1 MQYLDLS
8 FEDPA
13 LNLACEEALLEVSD
27 LGHGG
32 EILRVWESP
41 TPFVVLG
48 YANKVAREV
57 RAEACASRGIPVL
70 RRCTGGGTVIQG
82 PGCLNYALILHC
94 PESSPLASITSAN
107 RYLMEIH
114 AELIRG
120 LSGRPVE
127 VHGVSDLAVDGRK
140 FSGNA
145 QRRTH
150 SWMLFHGTFLLDFDL
165 TLVEQLLPMPSLQPD
180 YRQGRPHGS
189 FLTNLALDRAQL
201 KNALRDYW
209 KAQSGPFELPMD
221 TMQRLMAQKYKDEAW
236 NFRF

>member
-1 MQYLDLS
+1 MQYLNLS

-13 LNLACEEALLEVSD
+13 LNLACEEALLEASD

-32 EILRVWESP
+32 EVLRVWESS

-57 RAEACASRGIPVL
+57 RAEACASRGIPIL
-70 RRCTGGGTVIQG
+70 RRCTGGGTVVQG

-94 PESSPLASITSAN
+94 PESSALASITSAN
-107 RYLMEIH
+107 RHLMEIH
-114 AELIRG
+114 AELIRS
-120 LSGRPVE
+120 LSGRPVQ
-127 VHGVSDLAVDGRK
+127 VHGVSDLAVNGKK

-165 TLVEQLLPMPSLQPD
+165 TLVEQLLPMPSLQPE
-180 YRQGRPHGS
+180 YRAGRAHGL
-189 FLTNLALDRAQL
+189 FLTNLGLDREKL
-201 KNALRDYW
+201 KDALRDYW
-209 KAQSGPFELPMD
+209 KARSGPFHLPIEAI
-221 TMQRLMAQKYKDEAW
+221 QRLVAQKYGCEAW
-236 NFRF
+236 NFKF